1 MAWLARSPRFERSMN
16 REANRAL
23 SKGLKTTIVI
33 LAAMVALGLVTLP
46 GLRQAVQRLRRIPR
60 TEEQAR
66 REVMQEP
73 ISTPTDVRVKAQMY
87 WLSAASPT
95 SLEPTAI
102 QLPLSADPV
111 ERSKQLLN
119 ALIARAPGP
128 EKRTLPAEASLL
140 AFYIQ
145 PDGTAIADFSD
156 ELASGMP
163 SGILSEQLAVQSIAQ
178 TLGANMTG
186 IRQLKILVHG
196 QEAET
201 LAGHVDLYGLFP
213 VSSAAAAV
221 APASAP
227 VSAPGPS
234 HAAPSSTVPATAFPK
249 TPVTTGTA
257 QTKPTGSAPA
267 AAAPGKQAPH

>member
-1 MAWLARSPRFERSMN
+1 MVWRAQSQRFERFMN
-16 REANRAL
+16 REASSAL
-23 SKGLKTTIVI
+23 SRGLKTTIVV
-33 LAAMVALGLVTLP
+33 LAAMVALGLGTLP
-46 GLRQAVQRLRRIPR
+46 GLRQAVQRLRRTPR

-73 ISTPTDVRVKAQMY
+73 ISTPTDVKVQAQMY

-119 ALIARAPGP
+119 ALIARAPAP
-128 EKRTLPAEASLL
+128 EKRTLPAEATLL

-156 ELASGMP
+156 DLSSGMP
-163 SGILSEQLAVQSIAQ
+163 SGILSERLAVDSIAQ
-178 TLGANMTG
+178 TLGANVTG
-186 IRQLKILVHG
+186 IRQLKILIHG

-213 VSSAAAAV
+213 VASPAPAAA
-221 APASAP
+221 P
-227 VSAPGPS
+227 
-234 HAAPSSTVPATAFPK
+234 AAPSSAVPAASPK
-249 TPVTTGTA
+249 TPVTSGTA
-257 QTKPTGSAPA
+257 QTKPSASAPA

>member
-1 MAWLARSPRFERSMN
+1 M
-16 REANRAL
+16 L

-33 LAAMVALGLVTLP
+33 LAVMVVVGLVTLP
-46 GLRQAVQRLRRIPR
+46 GLRRALQGLRSVPK

-73 ISTPTDVRVKAQMY
+73 ISTPTDVQVTAQMF
-87 WLSAASPT
+87 WLSTASPN

-111 ERSKQLLN
+111 ERSKQLLI
-119 ALIARAPGP
+119 ALIARSPAP
-128 EKRTLPAEASLL
+128 EKRTIAPETSLL

-156 ELASGMP
+156 EISSAMP

-178 TLGANMTG
+178 TLGANVTG
-186 IRQLKILVHG
+186 IRQLKILIHG

-201 LAGHVDLYGLFP
+201 LAGHLDLYGLFP
-213 VSSAAAAV
+213 VASI
-221 APASAP
+221 APAGVLA
-227 VSAPGPS
+227 
-234 HAAPSSTVPATAFPK
+234 PATPAPK
-249 TPVTTGTA
+249 
-257 QTKPTGSAPA
+257 K
-267 AAAPGKQAPH
+267 

>member
-1 MAWLARSPRFERSMN
+1 M
-16 REANRAL
+16 L

-33 LAAMVALGLVTLP
+33 LAVMVVVGLVTLP
-46 GLRQAVQRLRRIPR
+46 GLRRALQGLRSVPK

-73 ISTPTDVRVKAQMY
+73 ISTPTDVQVTAQMF
-87 WLSAASPT
+87 WLSTASPN

-111 ERSKQLLN
+111 ERSKQLLI
-119 ALIARAPGP
+119 ALIARSPAP
-128 EKRTLPAEASLL
+128 EKRTIAPETSLL

-156 ELASGMP
+156 EISSAMP

-178 TLGANMTG
+178 TLGANVTG
-186 IRQLKILVHG
+186 IRQLKILIHG

-201 LAGHVDLYGLFP
+201 LAGHLDLYGLFP
-213 VSSAAAAV
+213 VASL
-221 APASAP
+221 APAGVLA
-227 VSAPGPS
+227 
-234 HAAPSSTVPATAFPK
+234 PATPAPK
-249 TPVTTGTA
+249 
-257 QTKPTGSAPA
+257 K
-267 AAAPGKQAPH
+267 